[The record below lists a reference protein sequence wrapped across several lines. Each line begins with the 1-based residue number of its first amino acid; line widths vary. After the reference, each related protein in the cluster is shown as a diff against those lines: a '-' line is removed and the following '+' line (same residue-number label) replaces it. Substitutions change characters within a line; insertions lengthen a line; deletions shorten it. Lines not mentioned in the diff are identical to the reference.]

1 MRASKPSTWR
11 WPTPARDLMQ
21 IQYDDDFVEGAV
33 FVCVNNREHSP
44 SPLQVRRFH
53 REREKCYGILDPD
66 QRNTAFFNLHLEWFR
81 EWNLERAV
89 LAPLDEFQ
97 LLRPTLNTLVF
108 RKALVKNDEGA
119 ELYVNPENGRAG
131 VVALR
136 AERFNQLDDLA
147 RFLRHEFTH
156 LHDMVN
162 PVFNYAP
169 QFHLAGRNPSQQRLI
184 RERYRLLWDIT
195 IDGRL
200 TTSSQSTL
208 GTREQHRSAFDR
220 AFGFWSDAKRDDVFL
235 ALWENPQ
242 PHHDA
247 LLAIASDPR
256 NIQSSNKPSPGAP
269 CPLCGFATFAWA
281 ETSAFSDATAAAI
294 KAEFPHWTPADGAC
308 QRCVAIYR
316 LRSTPLSI
324 A

>member
-1 MRASKPSTWR
+1 
-11 WPTPARDLMQ
+11 MQ
-21 IQYDDDFVEGAV
+21 ILYDDDFVEGVV
-33 FVCVNNREHSP
+33 FVFVNNRGHSP
-44 SPLQVRRFH
+44 PSLQVRRFH
-53 REREKCYGILDPD
+53 REREKCYAILDPD

-81 EWNLERAV
+81 EWELEKAL
-89 LAPLDEFQ
+89 LAPLDEFT
-97 LLRPTLNTLVF
+97 LLRPALSTLVL
-108 RKALVKNDEGA
+108 RKARVKNDEGA
-119 ELYVNPENGRAG
+119 ELYVSPDNARAG

-136 AERFNQLDDLA
+136 VERFNQFDDLT

-162 PVFNYAP
+162 PAFNYSP
-169 QFHLAGRNPSQQRLI
+169 QFHMAARNPSQQRLI

-200 TTSSQSTL
+200 ATSSGNSL
-208 GTREQHRSAFDR
+208 VTRQQHRSTFDR

-235 ALWENPQ
+235 SLWENPQ

-247 LLAIASDPR
+247 LIAIASDPR
-256 NIQSSNKPSPGAP
+256 NIQSNNKPSPGAP

-281 ETSAFSDATAAAI
+281 ETSALTAATAAEI
-294 KAEFPHWTPADGAC
+294 KADFPQWTTADGAC

>member
-1 MRASKPSTWR
+1 MKI
-11 WPTPARDLMQ
+11 L
-21 IQYDDDFVEGAV
+21 YDDEFVEGAV
-33 FVCVNNREHSP
+33 FVFVNNRDHAP
-44 SPLQVRRFH
+44 PPLQVRRFH
-53 REREKCYGILDPD
+53 RDREKCYGILDPD
-66 QRNTAFFNLHLEWFR
+66 QRNSAFFNLHLEWFR
-81 EWNLERAV
+81 EWELEKTV
-89 LAPLDEFQ
+89 LAPLDEFP
-97 LLRPTLNTLVF
+97 LLLPALSTLVF
-108 RKALVKNDEGA
+108 RKARVKNDEGA
-119 ELYVNPENGRAG
+119 ELYVNPDNGRAG

-136 AERFNQLDDLA
+136 AERFNQLDHLA

-156 LHDMVN
+156 LYDMVN
-162 PVFNYAP
+162 PAFNYEP
-169 QFHLAGRNPSQQRLI
+169 QVHLAGRNPSQQRLV

-200 TTSSQSTL
+200 ATSSRNAHV
-208 GTREQHRSAFDR
+208 TREQHRSAFDR
-220 AFGFWSDAKRDDVFL
+220 AFAFWPEKKRDNVFL
-235 ALWENPQ
+235 SLWDNPQ

-281 ETSAFSDATAAAI
+281 ETSAFSGATAAEI
-294 KAEFPHWTPADGAC
+294 KAEFPHWTVADGAC
-308 QRCVAIYR
+308 QRCVSIYR